1 MILSGYL
8 TISDYILSQIFL
20 FFALLDYS
28 RLIITLY
35 AVIYLLYK
43 SYAVISKILIQFQS
57 ETHECRSIA

>member
-8 TISDYILSQIFL
+8 IISDCILSQIFL
-20 FFALLDYS
+20 FFAFLDYS

-43 SYAVISKILIQFQS
+43 SYVVISKILIQFQG
-57 ETHECRSIA
+57 EAHEYCSIA